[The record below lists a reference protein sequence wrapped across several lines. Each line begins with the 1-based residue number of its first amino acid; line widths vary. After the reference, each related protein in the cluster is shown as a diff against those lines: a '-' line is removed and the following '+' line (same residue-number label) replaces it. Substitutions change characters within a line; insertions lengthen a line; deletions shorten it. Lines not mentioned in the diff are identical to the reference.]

1 MKSIELL
8 KAIEILQSDFDI
20 DPANIIETT
29 FNTSQ
34 DFMINN
40 EEKYKGSCYYRPN
53 GRCKGC
59 IFENRSYANVSGCYH
74 YFGWQNQDD
83 ILKNNRDT
91 VRRMFEAM
99 KIVYEAQNKFKT
111 KL

>member
-8 KAIEILQSDFDI
+8 KAIDILQTKFDI
-20 DPANIIETT
+20 DPADITEIT

-53 GRCKGC
+53 GRCRGC
-59 IFENRSYANVSGCYH
+59 IFENRRSAFSRCYH

-83 ILKNNRDT
+83 LLKNNR
-91 VRRMFEAM
+91 VVVSIMFEAM